1 MNSELNRA
9 RASIRRRAIPDW
21 KGKFALKLFVDR
33 DCAGTE
39 RDLPSG
45 SRVIYKITEKRLG
58 LSSDKASSF
67 FATALVGN
75 MTMTGQWSRDAST
88 PPFIDLV
95 PIEQATGARKEFYDE
110 MERLRGSGRVSN
122 LFKAYAA
129 FPALAK
135 ANFQRLMVLLN
146 QGTLSVK
153 FKEALMTAL
162 AEANKCDYCVSFHAT
177 ALRNAGASDEEVVAA
192 LEFDPD
198 RIGLSGKEKA
208 LFNYALKANGD
219 PHSIVAADI
228 EELRRKGAS
237 DWDLIET
244 LETVNTGN
252 SFNLINGAL
261 NVGPD
266 DFLNY
271 MKGRGELWKKSA

>member
-1 MNSELNRA
+1 
-9 RASIRRRAIPDW
+9 
-21 KGKFALKLFVDR
+21 
-33 DCAGTE
+33 
-39 RDLPSG
+39 
-45 SRVIYKITEKRLG
+45 
-58 LSSDKASSF
+58 
-67 FATALVGN
+67 
-75 MTMTGQWSRDAST
+75 
-88 PPFIDLV
+88 
-95 PIEQATGARKEFYDE
+95 
-110 MERLRGSGRVSN
+110 MERVRGPGRVSN

-135 ANFQRLMVLLN
+135 ANFHRLMVLLS
-146 QGTLSVK
+146 QGNLSLK
-153 FKEALMTAL
+153 FKEAVMTAL

-177 ALRNAGASDEEVVAA
+177 ALRSAGASDEEVRAA

-198 RIGLSGKEKA
+198 RIGLSEKEKA

-219 PHSIVAADI
+219 PHSIVPADI

-237 DWDLIET
+237 DGDLVET

-266 DFLNY
+266 DFLSY
-271 MKGRGELWKKSA
+271 MKGRGDLWKKSA

>member
-1 MNSELNRA
+1 MTN
-9 RASIRRRAIPDW
+9 
-21 KGKFALKLFVDR
+21 
-33 DCAGTE
+33 
-39 RDLPSG
+39 DLVSPG
-45 SRVIYKITEKRLG
+45 LRVT
-58 LSSDKASSF
+58 F

-75 MTMTGQWSRDAST
+75 MTMTGQWSRDASMS
-88 PPFIDLV
+88 PFIDLV

-110 MERLRGSGRVSN
+110 MQRLRGPGRVSN

-135 ANFQRLMVLLN
+135 ANFQRLMVLLS
-146 QGTLSVK
+146 QGNLSVK

-219 PHSIVAADI
+219 PHSIVSADI

-237 DWDLIET
+237 DCDLIET

-266 DFLNY
+266 DFLSY
-271 MKGRGELWKKSA
+271 MKDRGELWKKSA